1 MRERKRGGK
10 AWEEKK
16 RGRMRREECEQCD
29 FPNLV
34 KKNRGKEDKKKR
46 AFQEV
51 RKKKSTEE
59 GREER
64 RGRI

>member
-1 MRERKRGGK
+1 
-10 AWEEKK
+10 
-16 RGRMRREECEQCD
+16 MRREECEQCD